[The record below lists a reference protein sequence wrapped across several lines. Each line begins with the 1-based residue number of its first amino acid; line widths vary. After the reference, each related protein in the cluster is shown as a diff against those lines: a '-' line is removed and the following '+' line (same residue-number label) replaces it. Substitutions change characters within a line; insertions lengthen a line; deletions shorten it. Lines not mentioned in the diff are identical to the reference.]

1 MKKLNLLKPDK
12 RTLYLNHGKG
22 QEVNY
27 LHISED
33 LTLASLEQD
42 VKAGAALFK
51 DTLETASRK
60 PSQFVVIKS
69 KSEEEGLMAVSYL
82 AGTYNSNRRIPE
94 EDEADELWNC
104 EKETKEL
111 DIEDFEKDFSLDF
124 EEDCEDASEDWCES
138 PYRIPIITLQQLR
151 QYTNMTFSHMHM
163 VENNYFVNGVAVNPP
178 KEPYWLSATRES
190 VCILVKSSDT
200 NSRIFGYD
208 PVTEGLCYELK
219 RFESNKHVYV
229 VIVSEEDVEED
240 EEGEKVPVVSDP
252 EDYIDFVMIERQ
264 AICEIVLEYTAI
276 LLEVKCNKEA
286 LIDYHVTLFENWAEE
301 MEVSLAKDFPV
312 REMAVRVTAIRNKNK
327 SELMEKVYKFV
338 LAQDGVGTV
347 LCSKDFE
354 IIKKFRLLGLDDEPG
369 NENKSIQKME
379 QSLVGLEDVKKQI
392 YSIVNVMKYNKK
404 RALLGFGKGGFH
416 NVHMMI
422 GAPGTAKTTI
432 AKLMGNIM
440 KEQKLLKDNKFI
452 AINGA
457 DLKGM
462 FVGHSAPKTKAYFDK
477 YDIILIDEAYSMA
490 TGNDM
495 DSFSEEAIAQLIIEL
510 EKHGMDKLVIFAGYG
525 GKDVSAKDNKML
537 QFLNA
542 NPGIRSRINSTI
554 YFESYNPKQ
563 MVDIVYR
570 QAKNGNF
577 KLAPEAEQL
586 IYDYFETRYQLPDF
600 GNGREAR
607 SLLENIAMQAASRIM
622 PLSSAKHTKKAMQEL
637 TYEDVEAAIQFAK
650 QANEMQ
656 QGRQATK
663 CGFRMEEV

>member
-27 LHISED
+27 LHILED
-33 LTLASLEQD
+33 LTFASLEQD

-163 VENNYFVNGVAVNPP
+163 AENNHFVNGVAVNPP
-178 KEPYWLSATRES
+178 KEPYWLSATCES
-190 VCILVKSSDT
+190 VCILVKPDAFPMEF
-200 NSRIFGYD
+200 FGNFV
-208 PVTEGLCYELK
+208 PIAGLCNELK
-219 RFESNKHVYV
+219 RFERNKHIYV
-229 VIVSEEDVEED
+229 VVITGEDTDEED
-240 EEGEKVPVVSDP
+240 ETVKAPVVEDS
-252 EDYIDFVMIERQ
+252 EDYMDSVMTERQ
-264 AICEIVLEYTAI
+264 AICEIVLEYTAA
-276 LLEVKCNKEA
+276 LVEVKCNKEA
-286 LIDYHVTLFENWAEE
+286 LIDYYATLFENWAKE

-312 REMAVRVTAIRNKNK
+312 REMTVRVTAIRNKNK

-379 QSLVGLEDVKKQI
+379 QSLVGLEEVKKQI

-525 GKDVSAKDNKML
+525 GKDVSTKDNKML

>member
-33 LTLASLEQD
+33 LTFASLEQD
-42 VKAGAALFK
+42 VKAGAVLFK
-51 DTLETASRK
+51 DTLEAASRK

-94 EDEADELWNC
+94 EDEMEELWNC

-138 PYRIPIITLQQLR
+138 PYRIPIITLQQLQ
-151 QYTNMTFSHMHM
+151 QYKNMTFSHMA
-163 VENNYFVNGVAVNPP
+163 ENNHFINGVAVNPS

-190 VCILVKSSDT
+190 VCILVKPDAFSVEF
-200 NSRIFGYD
+200 FGNFV
-208 PVTEGLCYELK
+208 PIAGLCNELK
-219 RFESNKHVYV
+219 RFERNKHIYV
-229 VIVSEEDVEED
+229 VVITGEDTDEED
-240 EEGEKVPVVSDP
+240 ETVKAPVVEDS
-252 EDYIDFVMIERQ
+252 EDYMDSVMAERQ
-264 AICEIVLEYTAI
+264 AICEIVLEYTAV

-301 MEVSLAKDFPV
+301 MEVSLTKDFPV
-312 REMAVRVTAIRNKNK
+312 REMAVRVTAIRNRNK

-607 SLLENIAMQAASRIM
+607 SLLENITMQAASRIM

-637 TYEDVEAAIQFAK
+637 TYEDVEAAIQFTK

-656 QGRQATK
+656 QGRQAAK

>member
-33 LTLASLEQD
+33 LTFASLEQD
-42 VKAGAALFK
+42 VKAGAVLFK
-51 DTLETASRK
+51 DTLEAASRK

-94 EDEADELWNC
+94 EDEMEELWNC

-229 VIVSEEDVEED
+229 VIVSEEDEEED

-252 EDYIDFVMIERQ
+252 EDYIDCVMIERQ

-301 MEVSLAKDFPV
+301 MEISLAKDFPV
-312 REMAVRVTAIRNKNK
+312 REMTVRVTAIRNMNK

-338 LAQDGVGTV
+338 LSQDGVGTV

-525 GKDVSAKDNKML
+525 GKDVSTKDNKML

-586 IYDYFETRYQLPDF
+586 IYEYFETRYQLPDF

-607 SLLENIAMQAASRIM
+607 SLLENITMQAASRIM

>member
-138 PYRIPIITLQQLR
+138 PYRIPIITLQQLQ
-151 QYTNMTFSHMHM
+151 QYKNMTFSHMA
-163 VENNYFVNGVAVNPP
+163 ENNHFINGVAVNPL

-190 VCILVKSSDT
+190 VCILVKPDAFSVEF
-200 NSRIFGYD
+200 FGNFV
-208 PVTEGLCYELK
+208 PIAGLCNELK
-219 RFESNKHVYV
+219 RFERNKHIYV
-229 VIVSEEDVEED
+229 VVITGEDTDEED
-240 EEGEKVPVVSDP
+240 ETVNAPVVEDS
-252 EDYIDFVMIERQ
+252 EDYMDSVMTERQ
-264 AICEIVLEYTAI
+264 AICEIVLEYTAA
-276 LLEVKCNKEA
+276 LVEVKCNKEA
-286 LIDYHVTLFENWAEE
+286 LIDYYATLFENWAEE

-312 REMAVRVTAIRNKNK
+312 REMTVRVTAIRNKNK

-347 LCSKDFE
+347 LCSKNFE

-369 NENKSIQKME
+369 NENKSIRKME

-607 SLLENIAMQAASRIM
+607 SLLENITMQAASRIM